1 MHARTR
7 PHQLL
12 LTRVGISVHTH
23 APAHTQAHTQTHKTR
38 TRAHAR
44 KRWMRGVAART
55 CTSCSRRTMAA
66 MPCKSMSPRRCHICA
81 GTRPHLRRDSPTSA
95 PGLAHIC
102 AGTRPH
108 LRWGLQ
114 GGSST
119 IVLPGFNDTKK
130 LFMQMKR
137 RGVHA
142 CRQCTLVHL
151 HPRVCAHVHTCT
163 HASTH
168 ARTMCA
174 HA

>member
-1 MHARTR
+1 MPAVHSVEFARAFTTLCMHAHGCTNCFSHALAQACTPAHMQAHKHART
-7 PHQLL
+7 
-12 LTRVGISVHTH
+12 H
-23 APAHTQAHTQTHKTR
+23 AQAMDARCRSPNLHIMFKTDYGR
-38 TRAHAR
+38 HAVQVDEPS
-44 KRWMRGVAART
+44 KV
-55 CTSCSRRTMAA
+55 
-66 MPCKSMSPRRCHICA
+66 PN
-81 GTRPHLRRDSPTSA
+81 LRRDSPASP

-108 LRWGLQ
+108 LRRGLQ